1 MCERNLAR
9 EAQDTWA
16 KIGYAGGGIVFAVAL
31 LQPYVVPDAQ
41 GVAITLLAF
50 GAATVLVGVIVAR
63 RATIALRRLSGERR
77 PPRSFAER
85 AKEVS

>member
-1 MCERNLAR
+1 MKDEDK

-16 KIGYAGGGIVFAVAL
+16 KLGWAGGGAVFAVAL
-31 LQPYVVPDAQ
+31 LQPYVAPDAQ

-85 AKEVS
+85 VKEVS

>member
-1 MCERNLAR
+1 MDKEDK

-16 KIGYAGGGIVFAVAL
+16 KLGYAGGGAVFAAAL

-50 GAATVLVGVIVAR
+50 GAITVLVGVMVAR
-63 RATIALRRLSGERR
+63 RATIALRRSGERR

>member
-1 MCERNLAR
+1 MKDEDK

-16 KIGYAGGGIVFAVAL
+16 KLGWAGGGAVFAAAL
-31 LQPYVVPDAQ
+31 LQPYVAPGAQ
-41 GVAITLLAF
+41 RMALVLLVY
-50 GAATVLVGVIVAR
+50 GAVTILVGAIVAR
-63 RATIALRRLSGERR
+63 RATIALRRSSGGRR